1 MKSERVFDQ
10 PVVLEQPA
18 IWSRVFVWLLVAVTT
33 SGLAWAAIAKIE
45 QAVPAA
51 GKLEPQGSV
60 KELKAPTGGVVRE
73 IHVQD
78 GQVVKKG
85 QLLITF
91 DPTSPEADLGSLT
104 TLRNSLLKENQFY
117 TTAVSS
123 SSQGEG
129 ISDLG
134 SLTRL
139 RAALIAE
146 NEFYQA
152 QVNGLNV
159 NRSTGGEFNA
169 TQQQLLAS
177 SRAEYQSRVTDAQL
191 KIREL
196 EKQLSQ
202 TLGQLVTANKV
213 TDLNQQILDRIEPV
227 AKEGGVSQLQY
238 QRQQQEVLT
247 RQAEAERL
255 EAEQQRLIVQISQAR
270 EQLQNTISLSAKD
283 VFTKIADNQK
293 RIAEIDVELSRFRL
307 ENKKKIG
314 EIDGQISKAKL
325 ALQYQE
331 LRAPVNGVVFDL
343 QASSPGFVANSS
355 EPLLTVVP
363 SDNLVASVFL
373 TNKDIGF
380 VQKGMDTDVKIES
393 FPESEFGSVKGKLVW
408 IGSDA
413 LAPTQERPFYA
424 FPAKIKLDRQSLLI
438 NGKQVNLQSGM
449 GVNCSI
455 KIRKRTVLSIFL
467 DMFDKK
473 VKSLETVR

>member
-73 IHVQD
+73 IHVKD

-129 ISDLG
+129 LSDLG

-146 NEFYQA
+146 NEFYKA
-152 QVNGLNV
+152 QMNGLNV
-159 NRSTGGEFNA
+159 NQRTGGEYNA
-169 TQQQLLAS
+169 TQQQLLTS
-177 SRAEYQSRVTDAQL
+177 SRAEYRSRVTDAQL

-202 TLGQLVTANKV
+202 TLGQLTTAKKV

-247 RQAEAERL
+247 RQAETERL
-255 EAEQQRLIVQISQAR
+255 TGEQQRLIVQISQAR

-283 VFTKIADNQK
+283 VFTKIAENQK

-355 EPLLTVVP
+355 EPLLTIVP

-393 FPESEFGSVKGKLVW
+393 FPESEFGSVKGKLVS